1 MSEDSESTIARL
13 TRQFPRPGRVDAIVL
28 RPARGVAAR
37 SVADVR
43 AVAGTGLEGDR
54 HHGGKRQVSLIQAE
68 HLPVIAA
75 LQGLTFV
82 DPVWLRR
89 NLVVSGISVAAMKSP
104 LAERPLLFRVGAAIL
119 EVVDDCAPCSR
130 MEEALGPGGY
140 NAMRD
145 HGGMVARIV
154 EGGTIRV
161 GDAVALLDAPPMAEK

>member
-1 MSEDSESTIARL
+1 MSEDSESAIARL
-13 TRQFPRPGRVDAIVL
+13 TRQFPRPGRVDVIVL
-28 RPARGVAAR
+28 RPARGVAAC
-37 SVADVR
+37 SVAEAR

-54 HHGGKRQVSLIQAE
+54 HHGGRRQVSLIQAE

-104 LAERPLLFRVGAAIL
+104 LAQRPLLFRVGEAVL
-119 EVVDDCAPCSR
+119 EVIDDCAPCSR
-130 MEEALGPGGY
+130 MEEALGTGGY

-154 EGGTIRV
+154 EGGMIRV
-161 GDAVALLDAPPMAEK
+161 GDAIAPLDVPRMAGK